1 MFHTQWGDKH
11 FYIEGGGTKIFTWG
25 GQTSYVGGVGGYDD
39 VDEEMDV
46 SKANIL
52 VREAS
57 KLSTGARIFRG
68 S

>member
-1 MFHTQWGDKH
+1 MF
-11 FYIEGGGTKIFTWG
+11 
-25 GQTSYVGGVGGYDD
+25 YVGGGGGNVD

>member
-1 MFHTQWGDKH
+1 MF
-11 FYIEGGGTKIFTWG
+11 
-25 GQTSYVGGVGGYDD
+25 YVGGGGGNFD
-39 VDEEMDV
+39 VDVDGEMDV